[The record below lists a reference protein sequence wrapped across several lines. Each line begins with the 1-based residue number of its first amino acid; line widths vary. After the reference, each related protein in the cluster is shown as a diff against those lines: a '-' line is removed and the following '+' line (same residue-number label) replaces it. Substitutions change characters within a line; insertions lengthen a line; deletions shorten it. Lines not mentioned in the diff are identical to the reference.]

1 MPPKKKKPNPISLE
15 WGQSLVGLPMAVPEN
30 WWTYCTGYN
39 LHNGKIVSF
48 DQKKERWNLLLDSR
62 DDDELYGMNYEALCK
77 YSDEL
82 SSTFDDYHLTYQPV
96 RMHDEEIAT
105 AKMRYTKT
113 PACEWSRV
121 EDGVGRVIEP
131 IERDGDEEFSVKIT
145 DEEVESLKDDGGEIR
160 YEKVFQWALP
170 KYGDNDDQS
179 IFEFQAARMRNYMKK
194 RVLLDGY
201 KPRYYT
207 GDKVIKAD
215 HVARFYGACLGK
227 MLTGGRSIE
236 QIFSTREIFDAVPS
250 IQAAM
255 TKGALEDL
263 TTCLHYSDDWDVDED
278 QNWEDTY
285 DDVKVEAAASTASH
299 RLKHGR
305 LEDGYNK
312 VCTVLLLLLLLLF
325 ESILNSLSSFLP
337 SFLPLRGGKLLL
349 TLASGLLLM
358 KVE

>member
-1 MPPKKKKPNPISLE
+1 
-15 WGQSLVGLPMAVPEN
+15 MAVPEN

-39 LHNGKIVSF
+39 LRNGKIVSF
-48 DQKKERWNLLLDSR
+48 DQKKERWMLLLDTK

-77 YSDEL
+77 YSDKL

-113 PACEWSRV
+113 PASEWSRV
-121 EDGVGRVIEP
+121 EDGVGRPIEP
-131 IERDGDEEFSVKIT
+131 IERGGDEEFSVKIS
-145 DEEVESLKDDGGEIR
+145 DEEVASLKDGGGEIR

-170 KYGDNDDQS
+170 KYGDNDDQTL
-179 IFEFQAARMRNYMKK
+179 FEFQAARMRNYMQK
-194 RVLLDGY
+194 RVEEGY

-215 HVARFYGACLGK
+215 HIARFYGACLGK

-236 QIFSTREIFDAVPS
+236 QIFSTREIFDCVPS

-263 TTCLHYSDDWDVDED
+263 TTCLHYSEDWDVDDD
-278 QNWEDTY
+278 QNWDDIY
-285 DDVKVEAAASTASH
+285 KDVKVEAAASTASH
-299 RLKHGR
+299 RLKHGQ

-312 VCTVLLLLLLLLF
+312 VCTVLLLLLLLF
-325 ESILNSLSSFLP
+325 ESILNSLPSFLP
-337 SFLPLRGGKLLL
+337 SFL
-349 TLASGLLLM
+349 A
-358 KVE
+358 